1 MVNKEIIDDWHDRF
15 PILSPYTPSTLYM
28 KGDIVL
34 WGLRIDKIFSK
45 QYRIIFECL
54 PLWED
59 SIQKR
64 NIPVFHTEL
73 LGKNGTQFFIDY
85 ASHDRLFQSA
95 SDFTEKQFG
104 LFVKPK
110 VEVSDVWKWLDQLS
124 SSFIPKHNPIK
135 LYRIFEFKLALAL
148 FLDDVKLMDQA
159 KKEIDTE
166 IRHWDVLHFQKLFSK
181 SPDEWRAELYAK
193 FEDRDSFIR
202 LVDSNINDK
211 RITGLKEAHFYTSGI
226 SKKSFFE
233 QFIGI
238 FK

>member
-1 MVNKEIIDDWHDRF
+1 MVKKEIIDDWQERF
-15 PILSPYTPSTLYM
+15 PILSPYTSSTLYV
-28 KGDIVL
+28 KADIVL

-54 PLWED
+54 PLWEKF
-59 SIQKR
+59 IQKR

-73 LGKNGTQFFIDY
+73 CGKNRTQFFIDY
-85 ASHDRLFQSA
+85 ASHERLFQSA
-95 SDFTEKQFG
+95 SDFAEKQFG
-104 LFVKPK
+104 LFLKPE
-110 VEVSDVWKWLDQLS
+110 VVVSDVWKWLNQLS
-124 SSFIPKHNPIK
+124 SSFIPKNNPIK
-135 LYRIFEFKLALAL
+135 LYRIFEFKVALAL
-148 FLDDVKLMDQA
+148 FLDDMKLMDQA

-181 SPDEWRAELYAK
+181 FPDEWRAELYAK

-202 LVDSNINDK
+202 LVDANMNDE
-211 RITGLKEAHFYTSGI
+211 RIVGLKEAHLCTSDI
-226 SKKSFFE
+226 PKKSFFE

>member
-1 MVNKEIIDDWHDRF
+1 MVKKEIIDDWQERF
-15 PILSPYTPSTLYM
+15 SILSPYTPSTLYM
-28 KGDIVL
+28 KVDIVL

-45 QYRIIFECL
+45 RYRIIFECL
-54 PLWED
+54 PLWEE

-73 LGKNGTQFFIDY
+73 LGKNGTQLFIDY
-85 ASHDRLFQSA
+85 TSHDRLFQSA
-95 SDFTEKQFG
+95 SDFAEKQFG
-104 LFVKPK
+104 LFFKPE
-110 VEVSDVWKWLDQLS
+110 VVVSDVWKWLDQLS

-135 LYRIFEFKLALAL
+135 LYRIFEFKVALAL
-148 FLDDVKLMDQA
+148 FLDDMKLMDQA

-181 SPDEWRAELYAK
+181 SPDEWRAELDAK

-202 LVDSNINDK
+202 LVDANMNDE
-211 RITGLKEAHFYTSGI
+211 RILGLKEAHFCTSDI
-226 SKKSFFE
+226 PKKSFFE

>member
-1 MVNKEIIDDWHDRF
+1 MVKKEIIDDWQERF

-28 KGDIVL
+28 KVDIVL

-45 QYRIIFECL
+45 RYRIIFECL
-54 PLWED
+54 PLWEE

-73 LGKNGTQFFIDY
+73 LGKNGTQLFIDY
-85 ASHDRLFQSA
+85 TSHDRLFQSA
-95 SDFTEKQFG
+95 SDFAEKQFG
-104 LFVKPK
+104 LFFKPE
-110 VEVSDVWKWLDQLS
+110 VVVSDVWKWLDQLS

-135 LYRIFEFKLALAL
+135 LYRIFEFKVALAL
-148 FLDDVKLMDQA
+148 FLDDMKLMDQV

-166 IRHWDVLHFQKLFSK
+166 IRHWDVLHFQKLFTK
-181 SPDEWRAELYAK
+181 SPDEWRAELDAK

-202 LVDSNINDK
+202 LVDANMNDE
-211 RITGLKEAHFYTSGI
+211 RIIELKEAHFCTSDI
-226 SKKSFFE
+226 PKKSFFE

>member
-1 MVNKEIIDDWHDRF
+1 MLNKEIIDDWHDRF
-15 PILSPYTPSTLYM
+15 PMLSPYTPSTLYM
-28 KGDIVL
+28 KADIVM

-73 LGKNGTQFFIDY
+73 LGKNGTQLFIDY
-85 ASHDRLFQSA
+85 TSHDRLFQSA
-95 SDFTEKQFG
+95 SDFAEKQFG
-104 LFVKPK
+104 LFFKPE
-110 VEVSDVWKWLDQLS
+110 VVVSDVWKWLDQLS

-135 LYRIFEFKLALAL
+135 LYRIFEFKVALAL
-148 FLDDVKLMDQA
+148 FLDDMKLMDQA

-166 IRHWDVLHFQKLFSK
+166 IRHWDVLHFQKLFTK
-181 SPDEWRAELYAK
+181 SLDEWRAELDAK
-193 FEDRDSFIR
+193 FEDRNSFIR
-202 LVDSNINDK
+202 LVDANMNDE
-211 RITGLKEAHFYTSGI
+211 RIVGLKEAHFCTSDI
-226 SKKSFFE
+226 PKKSFFE

>member
-1 MVNKEIIDDWHDRF
+1 MVEKEIIDDWQERF

-28 KGDIVL
+28 KVDIVL

-59 SIQKR
+59 SVQKR
-64 NIPVFHTEL
+64 NIPVFYTEL
-73 LGKNGTQFFIDY
+73 WGKNGPQFFIDY

-95 SDFTEKQFG
+95 SDFAGKQFG
-104 LFVKPK
+104 LFFKNK
-110 VEVSDVWKWLDQLS
+110 VMTSDIWKWLDQLS
-124 SSFIPKHNPIK
+124 SSLIPKHNPIN

-148 FLDDVKLMDQA
+148 FLDDKYLMDKA
-159 KKEIDTE
+159 KKEIDAE
-166 IRHWDVLHFQKLFSK
+166 IRHWDVLRFQKQFSK

-193 FEDRDSFIR
+193 FENRDSFIR
-202 LVDSNINDK
+202 LVASNMKDK
-211 RITGLKEAHFYTSGI
+211 RIIRLKEAHFCTLGI
-226 SKKSFFE
+226 PEKSFWE
-233 QFIGI
+233 QFIEI

>member
-1 MVNKEIIDDWHDRF
+1 MVKKEIIDDWQERF
-15 PILSPYTPSTLYM
+15 PILASYTPSTLYM
-28 KGDIVL
+28 KADIVL

-54 PLWED
+54 PLWEE

-73 LGKNGTQFFIDY
+73 LGKNGTQLFIDY
-85 ASHDRLFQSA
+85 TSHDRLFQSA
-95 SDFTEKQFG
+95 SDFAEKQFG
-104 LFVKPK
+104 LFFKPE
-110 VEVSDVWKWLDQLS
+110 VVVSDVWKWLDQLS
-124 SSFIPKHNPIK
+124 SSFIPKHHPIK
-135 LYRIFEFKLALAL
+135 LYRILEFKVALAL
-148 FLDDVKLMDQA
+148 FLEDVKLKEQA

-166 IRHWDVLHFQKLFSK
+166 IRHWDVLHFQKLFTK
-181 SPDEWRAELYAK
+181 SPDEWRAELDAK

-202 LVDSNINDK
+202 LVDANMNDE
-211 RITGLKEAHFYTSGI
+211 RIVGLKEAHFCTSDI
-226 SKKSFFE
+226 PKKSFFE